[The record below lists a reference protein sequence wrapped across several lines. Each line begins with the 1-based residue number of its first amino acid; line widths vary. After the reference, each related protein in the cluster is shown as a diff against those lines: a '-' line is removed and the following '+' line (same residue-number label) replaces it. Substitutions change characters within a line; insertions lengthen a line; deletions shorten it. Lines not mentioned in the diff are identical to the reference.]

1 MPLTLALHGTKQKNL
16 FLHHAKNGKKGK
28 HVNTGQNAG
37 QRGTRFLGDGLVVLF
52 DDFELVLNVGA
63 ALVEDLEL
71 VDCRLRGNVLG
82 PGVDEAHVND
92 TSHCCSSGV
101 YYEFLVNVNFSL
113 V

>member
-1 MPLTLALHGTKQKNL
+1 
-16 FLHHAKNGKKGK
+16 
-28 HVNTGQNAG
+28 
-37 QRGTRFLGDGLVVLF
+37 
-52 DDFELVLNVGA
+52 
-63 ALVEDLEL
+63 
-71 VDCRLRGNVLG
+71 LRGNVLG